1 LELSAEAML
10 QRCLA
15 LPLFA
20 VLAACA
26 GDQSEYPSLDIRPA
40 ERASGTMQPP
50 PAEPLL
56 TPPPSAT
63 LDRLAQLTRD
73 AEASHKAFL
82 GQVAGTRLA
91 ITAGRGAAV
100 GSDAWARAEAA
111 LADVRAARAK
121 TMASLADLDRLFV
134 DAGTQ
139 GQATDRIGAARDRV
153 EGLLASEDRTVGELS
168 VNLP

>member
-1 LELSAEAML
+1 MSRPA
-10 QRCLA
+10 LA
-15 LPLFA
+15 LALLA
-20 VLAACA
+20 VLTACA
-26 GDQSEYPSLDIRPA
+26 SDQSEYPSLAIRPA

-50 PAEPLL
+50 AAEPVL

-63 LDRLAQLTRD
+63 LDRLVQLTAE

-82 GQVAGTRLA
+82 GQVASTRSA

-111 LADVRAARAK
+111 LADVRAARGK
-121 TMASLADLDRLFV
+121 TMVSLADLDRLFV

-139 GQATDRIGAARDRV
+139 GQATDRIGAARERV
-153 EGLLASEDRTVGELS
+153 SSLVGEEDRALS
-168 VNLP
+168 GLSANLP

>member
-1 LELSAEAML
+1 MSRPA
-10 QRCLA
+10 LA
-15 LPLFA
+15 LALLA
-20 VLAACA
+20 VLTACA
-26 GDQSEYPSLDIRPA
+26 SDQSEYPSLAIRPA

-50 PAEPLL
+50 AAEPVL

-63 LDRLAQLTRD
+63 LDRLVQLTAE

-82 GQVAGTRLA
+82 GQVASTRSA

-111 LADVRAARAK
+111 LADVRAARGK
-121 TMASLADLDRLFV
+121 TMVSLADLDRLFV

-139 GQATDRIGAARDRV
+139 GQATDRIGAARERV
-153 EGLLASEDRTVGELS
+153 SSLVGEEDQALS
-168 VNLP
+168 GLSANLP